1 MIVVTG
7 ATGNVGRPLTHALAE
22 AGEQV
27 TAVSRHAVTMPDGVR
42 HVTAD
47 LAEPTSLTP
56 ALNGAK
62 ALFLLLSGDLHTP
75 EARPADIIGLA
86 AASGVR
92 RVVLLSSQ
100 GVATRPLGPSRVA
113 MRAVEDA
120 LRESGL
126 AWAVLRPGGFASN
139 ALAWAESVRT
149 QGTVAAPFGDVGVPV
164 IDPADIAEV
173 AAACLLDAAGPAS
186 EPRGGAVLPLQPI
199 ACQPY
204 PRPSHRRQPGTGSR
218 PIRNGARGRAHRSR
232 AGWTGPG
239 ALNWPPS
246 CWVFSCRRSSRRP
259 VSGTSTIRSAR
270 RWGSPMKDRSP
281 TGTPRPWRISATTPW
296 TSASAA
302 STPCSASWKTPRAIT
317 PQSPMFWPL
326 SCAPTQPDHRR
337 GTPGYRPTCGPQRR
351 FSPIGT
357 TPETRASSSICAAP
371 I

>member
-7 ATGNVGRPLTHALAE
+7 ATGNVGRPLTQALAE

-27 TAVSRHAVTMPDGVR
+27 TAVSRHAVAMPDGVR

-56 ALNGAK
+56 ALDGVK
-62 ALFLLLSGDLHTP
+62 ALFLLLSGDLHAP

-126 AWAVLRPGGFASN
+126 DWAVLRPGGFASN

-173 AAACLLDAAGPAS
+173 AAACLLDDRHTGGVYELTGPEVITPRQQAEAIAAALGSPVRFHELTRDEAKATMTRFVPAELADDTLDIIS
-186 EPRGGAVLPLQPI
+186 APNPAELRISPDVERVLGR
-199 ACQPY
+199 A
-204 PRPSHRRQPGTGSR
+204 PRPFDGWVA
-218 PIRNGARGRAHRSR
+218 RN
-232 AGWTGPG
+232 
-239 ALNWPPS
+239 
-246 CWVFSCRRSSRRP
+246 
-259 VSGTSTIRSAR
+259 I
-270 RWGSPMKDRSP
+270 
-281 TGTPRPWRISATTPW
+281 
-296 TSASAA
+296 AA
-302 STPCSASWKTPRAIT
+302 FR
-317 PQSPMFWPL
+317 
-326 SCAPTQPDHRR
+326 
-337 GTPGYRPTCGPQRR
+337 
-351 FSPIGT
+351 
-357 TPETRASSSICAAP
+357 
-371 I
+371 